1 MHSFLYFCSFLM
13 HAVFIKVIFLV
24 VSLCS
29 TLMLLKWLVL
39 TLAVKSAVLFCRVS
53 LVGRLVSVLSK
64 LLGKLAV
71 CHLLVFFFLLF
82 FFTSLIFKQSLCLII
97 KLSLWEMKTFFCWL
111 ICIPIETFA
120 AVLLYLSSDH
130 WCLWKPNKSL
140 CRCRGGTVYN
150 LRCGTAASTG
160 SRVGGG
166 HSK

>member
-39 TLAVKSAVLFCRVS
+39 TLAVKSAVLLCRVS

-71 CHLLVFFFLLF
+71 CHLLVFFFSF
-82 FFTSLIFKQSLCLII
+82 S
-97 KLSLWEMKTFFCWL
+97 
-111 ICIPIETFA
+111 P
-120 AVLLYLSSDH
+120 V
-130 WCLWKPNKSL
+130 
-140 CRCRGGTVYN
+140 
-150 LRCGTAASTG
+150 
-160 SRVGGG
+160 
-166 HSK
+166 